1 VDSRTQIVKAMAVIR
16 RHHDGALLV
25 SEYAGPDAAPFH
37 RPLGG
42 HVEFGEYARE
52 TVHREFQ
59 EEIGQRL
66 KGVRLLGVVENI
78 FQWQGSSQHE
88 IVFLFTAAFADP
100 AAYEIGEQRILDD
113 TDAWTRVVW
122 RARGT
127 AGPPLYP
134 VGIMEL
140 IDEAPPDLAES
151 LR

>member
-66 KGVRLLGVVENI
+66 TG
-78 FQWQGSSQHE
+78 
-88 IVFLFTAAFADP
+88 
-100 AAYEIGEQRILDD
+100 
-113 TDAWTRVVW
+113 
-122 RARGT
+122 ARGT
-127 AGPPLYP
+127 VGPPLYP